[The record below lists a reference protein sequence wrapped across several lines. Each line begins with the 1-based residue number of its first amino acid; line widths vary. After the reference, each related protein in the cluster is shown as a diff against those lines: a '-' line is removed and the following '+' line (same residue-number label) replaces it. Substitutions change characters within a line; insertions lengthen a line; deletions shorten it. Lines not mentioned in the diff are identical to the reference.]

1 MRWWRG
7 PLCSRPTLYSM
18 CRPAGML
25 LHISV
30 KFPMGTLKSSEL
42 FVCETLG
49 QLPCRDKQMLEVTQR
64 YFSRFILCPTCGVE
78 TAYSSGAPEF
88 TTDCL
93 WGSCCPIF
101 SRKVLIRKHFRSTWV
116 HHRFLIGFVLLDEY
130 SVTFNQTA
138 TLCHDMNHTLCDIGS
153 TERYILHVQAC
164 WNVATHKCEV
174 PYSDSSLKQ
183 QPSERHIAP
192 LGHIILILSNQS
204 LLFLLN
210 ALQRSNKYQFY
221 SLWFDPTERYVSPR
235 AVVSVSYH
243 YKNPTQHVGLEQ
255 SGPRLYLIEN

>member
-1 MRWWRG
+1 MIWTTHSVILDQLRDI
-7 PLCSRPTLYSM
+7 YSM

-49 QLPCRDKQMLEVTQR
+49 QLPCRDKQMLEYDPFVVITIQS
-64 YFSRFILCPTCGVE
+64 FPHAWPITTSPTCGVE

-116 HHRFLIGFVLLDEY
+116 HHRLFSQLFKYYLEMKTILDLCIQY
-130 SVTFNQTA
+130 RMTFTHPYREMTTGIFA
-138 TLCHDMNHTLCDIGS
+138 ETLCDKVCQWLVAGPWLSMSSPPVFNRVRVARWCLVFCVVLCRSMMILLYLFFWPLYFLRVPEKATDLPQVTVQGNDY
-153 TERYILHVQAC
+153 RYIR
-164 WNVATHKCEV
+164 WNTM
-174 PYSDSSLKQ
+174 
-183 QPSERHIAP
+183 
-192 LGHIILILSNQS
+192 
-204 LLFLLN
+204 
-210 ALQRSNKYQFY
+210 
-221 SLWFDPTERYVSPR
+221 W
-235 AVVSVSYH
+235 
-243 YKNPTQHVGLEQ
+243 
-255 SGPRLYLIEN
+255 